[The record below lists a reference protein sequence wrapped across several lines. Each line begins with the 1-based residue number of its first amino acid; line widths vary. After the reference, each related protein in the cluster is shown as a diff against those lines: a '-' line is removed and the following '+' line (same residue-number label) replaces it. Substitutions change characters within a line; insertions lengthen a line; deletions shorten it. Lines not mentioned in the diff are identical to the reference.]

1 MLEKKVR
8 NYLIETKER
17 KEKLLIEEKLIK
29 DRFSMILGDINSE
42 KDFKKLSEDKQLKLS
57 LKIIQEFSYLQENGL
72 IVEQDLGSLMSKLF
86 GGWFGNMTQ
95 TIFEPMFN
103 KMLTPLFGEGFFKDF
118 LVSFL
123 TSKPSEVIRAFNDC
137 RLMTKLVAEG
147 VSEAIAMQ
155 VGRSQGYTGVGYA
168 FIRNSMADVLTG
180 SEFIQGVE
188 KGLGNTVCG
197 ILGKFSNNAKKVVEK
212 VKGDVNT
219 SVSTASTNVVDTA
232 KTAATNVTDAAKTAA
247 NTVKSAIG

>member
-1 MLEKKVR
+1 MLEKRIKKS
-8 NYLIETKER
+8 LIETKER

-29 DRFSMILGDINSE
+29 DRFSMILGGINNE
-42 KDFKKLSEDKQLKLS
+42 EDFKKLSEDKQLKLS

-137 RLMTKLVAEG
+137 KLMTKLVAEG

-155 VGRSQGYTGVGYA
+155 VGKSQGYTGVGYA

-180 SEFIQGVE
+180 SAFIQGVE

-197 ILGKFSNNAKKVVEK
+197 ILGKFSDNAKKVVEK
-212 VKGDVNT
+212 VKDDT
-219 SVSTASTNVVDTA
+219 KTAVG
-232 KTAATNVTDAAKTAA
+232 TAATNVTDTAKTAV
-247 NTVKSAIG
+247 NTVKSAIS